1 MTESKP
7 EMNIQDTLSL
17 QFKTLFEEMSS
28 ISKRTKE
35 LHENLKLIQKT
46 CKQAE
51 KQSKKKKRNQ
61 TKNSLSKDLENFLS
75 VEQGTHLTKAEVM
88 KGISKYIKEKNLQLS
103 ENKRQFKPD
112 KKLHKV
118 FGMDTKQALTF
129 VEIGGHIS
137 SHLTKV

>member
-1 MTESKP
+1 
-7 EMNIQDTLSL
+7 
-17 QFKTLFEEMSS
+17 
-28 ISKRTKE
+28 
-35 LHENLKLIQKT
+35 
-46 CKQAE
+46 
-51 KQSKKKKRNQ
+51 
-61 TKNSLSKDLENFLS
+61 
-75 VEQGTHLTKAEVM
+75 M

-118 FGMDTKQALTF
+118 FGMDTKQPLTF

>member
-1 MTESKP
+1 M
-7 EMNIQDTLSL
+7 
-17 QFKTLFEEMSS
+17 
-28 ISKRTKE
+28 
-35 LHENLKLIQKT
+35 
-46 CKQAE
+46 
-51 KQSKKKKRNQ
+51 
-61 TKNSLSKDLENFLS
+61 SKDLENFLS
-75 VEQGTHLTKAEVM
+75 LEKGTQLTKAEVM

-118 FGMDTKQALTF
+118 FGMDTKQPLTF

>member
-1 MTESKP
+1 MTDTKP
-7 EMNIQDTLSL
+7 EINIQEMIDT
-17 QFKTLFEEMSS
+17 QFKTLFEELTT
-28 ISKRTKE
+28 ITKRTKE
-35 LHENLKLIQKT
+35 LHDGLKGIQKT
-46 CKQAE
+46 CKLAE

-61 TKNSLSKDLENFLS
+61 TKNSLSKDLEQFLS

-88 KGISKYIKEKNLQLS
+88 KGISKYIKDKNLQLA

-112 KKLHKV
+112 KKLHKM
-118 FGMDTKQALTF
+118 FGMDVKQPLTF